1 MMVKNSTRNLVTI
14 CAFAFG
20 VWTLSALFSCSSNS
34 PTGGGGGGGGTKEF
48 ASGNLSGNGGS
59 FSHVFAT
66 AKSVPYYCSI
76 HGGPGGAGMSGVITV
91 NAGGTPSRTNVSITS
106 SSLPDLIIDVMDTVV
121 WTNNS
126 GTTHNVKSDN

>member
-1 MMVKNSTRNLVTI
+1 MITKYSARNLSI
-14 CAFAFG
+14 MCAFASG
-20 VWTLSALFSCSSNS
+20 VLTLSALISCSSNS
-34 PTGGGGGGGGTKEF
+34 PTGSGGGGTKEF

-91 NAGGTPSRTNVSITS
+91 NGGGTPSRTNVSITS
-106 SSLPDLIIDVMDTVV
+106 SSLPDLVIDVMDTVV